1 MNTVRTLPEFAG
13 LSELEI
19 QAAIDAYDAAAESAP
34 EADGEAADGDDG
46 QDDDLL
52 EQNPIAGEFLRLV
65 NAYTER
71 MDELIRTEKDSR
83 GELSEGFLAGL
94 LSYEPQTAM
103 ERAAFDFVTG
113 IFLDVDDGED

>member
-1 MNTVRTLPEFAG
+1 MNTIKTLPEFAG

-34 EADGEAADGDDG
+34 EPEDGDG
-46 QDDDLL
+46 QDDLL

-71 MDELIRTEKDSR
+71 MDELIRAEKDSR
-83 GELSEGFLAGL
+83 GEISEGFLAGL
-94 LSYEPQTAM
+94 LSHEPQTAM

>member
-34 EADGEAADGDDG
+34 EAAVGDDG

-71 MDELIRTEKDSR
+71 MDELIRAEKDTR

-94 LSYEPQTAM
+94 LSYEPNTAM

>member
-34 EADGEAADGDDG
+34 ETGGEDASAEDAE
-46 QDDDLL
+46 DDLL

-71 MDELIRTEKDSR
+71 MDELIRAEKDSR

-94 LSYEPQTAM
+94 LSYEPKTAM

>member
-1 MNTVRTLPEFAG
+1 MNTIKTLPEFAG

-19 QAAIDAYDAAAESAP
+19 QAAIDAYDAAADSAP
-34 EADGEAADGDDG
+34 ESAQGDEVK
-46 QDDDLL
+46 DDDLL

-71 MDELIRTEKDSR
+71 MDELIRAEKDSR

-94 LSYEPQTAM
+94 LSYEPSTAM

>member
-1 MNTVRTLPEFAG
+1 MNKVTTLPEFAG

-34 EADGEAADGDDG
+34 EPAEGDEG
-46 QDDDLL
+46 QDGDLL

-71 MDELIRTEKDSR
+71 MDELIRAEKDSR

-94 LSYEPQTAM
+94 LAYEPETAM
-103 ERAAFDFVTG
+103 ECAAFDFVTG
-113 IFLDVDDGED
+113 IFLDIDDGED

>member
-19 QAAIDAYDAAAESAP
+19 QAAIDAYDNDAENAP
-34 EADGEAADGDDG
+34 EAADGDDG

-71 MDELIRTEKDSR
+71 MDELIRAEKDTR